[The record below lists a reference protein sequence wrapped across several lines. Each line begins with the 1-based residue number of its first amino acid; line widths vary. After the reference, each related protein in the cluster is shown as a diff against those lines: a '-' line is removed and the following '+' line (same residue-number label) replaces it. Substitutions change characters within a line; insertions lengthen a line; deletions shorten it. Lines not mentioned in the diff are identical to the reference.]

1 MDVGVKIN
9 QYTIVEHIGR
19 GGMADVWSARDER
32 LNRMVALKTIAHG
45 LSQEVDPVGLFKR
58 EAQTIAKMEH
68 PHILPIYDFG
78 EYAGQLYIVMRFVAG
93 GSLDEILERGPMPV
107 NEVLRLGDAVASALD
122 YAHSAQI
129 IHLDLKPPNILMDS
143 QQAPYLADF
152 GLATKLDP
160 GGKANNPGA
169 GTLLY
174 MAPEQLTAEMIDH
187 RADIYSFTILLYHML
202 AGVLPFNAE
211 SPLALRQL
219 QYHEDLPDITEKVKD
234 LPLAINEILRQGTA
248 LDPED
253 RPDNLHEILESIR
266 SVVAPGAMLET
277 IESVRTRRDGYYTD
291 ALEYFDDPD
300 PMSIQDLELLEAADI
315 YARARHAWAGGNG
328 RFLLGVTHFMIM
340 NGYYMDA
347 EKFGLELDLAG
358 MQMILRG
365 ALEYEINIDFWW
377 NHINDDDSRRWVCL
391 HAIRSGNAPARVRAL
406 YRIETL
412 PDSEP
417 PQIPRLVAQALQI
430 ENNQEARLAALQV
443 LSTRAKLRKH
453 ADNYTIETEFRGRM
467 LTTMTRLGIQISTPN
482 DWLEVIYTPE
492 IDLLIAETAMDYSM
506 PEVAEFAAR
515 VIGRIRSTA
524 AIRFIVNEQK
534 KGRRGALRALALI
547 RDETP
552 SLPPVVNTTSRF
564 YAWTNNSLRRMFDH
578 PLKIVWRYVFALI
591 GAWIAM
597 GYHVYT
603 VYRTQALFTQ
613 QRWANAIA
621 IGLIFAILVA
631 FVPLF
636 ADEFSTRLRNFWH
649 GWLRLLAGL
658 VIATLWG
665 AFAWWSLP
673 WFFLNLQPGL
683 DLVLFGGFMTALGFS
698 MRSMLNLKSWL
709 AVPLTVAL
717 IFAPIFITFYVGWMY
732 QDFGFFTYGAGGFPE
747 IDEALL
753 YYTYSY
759 GVNNEPLIPAQ
770 LYNVGILFALL
781 ISIGGYL
788 PHILSE
794 LHTLAFGD
802 PDARKRRE
810 VAEIQQ
816 EKEKRAP
823 VTEVPNLDTIS
834 FDVKAN
840 QPVNMDTMPLSE
852 MESQIPLESKK
863 QSRLEL
869 KTITDMQVVDFTKS
883 DSADTDNMDYTTRPF
898 DANPAMPTQFD
909 VEFGEGD
916 YETDDEM
923 DSRIATQK
931 QRPSIL
937 DMKTVTDVN
946 VDMGMR
952 EQKPPSQD
960 DLTTRDYSP
969 NPDMKT
975 QLDPEFSLNRFDDDN
990 DEDTVDIAPEDMP
1003 DQTDNKPVTKR
1014 VDIGTGI
1021 KINPNNMQ
1029 TELDVNKGSETVSYN
1044 EEDDDKEDDK

>member
-9 QYTIVEHIGR
+9 QYVIVEHIGR

-78 EYAGQLYIVMRFVAG
+78 EFAGQLYIVMRFVAG
-93 GSLDEILERGPMPV
+93 GSLDEILSRGPMPV

-122 YAHSAQI
+122 YAHSQQI

-202 AGVLPFNAE
+202 AGVLPFEAE

-219 QYHEDLPDITEKVKD
+219 QYHEDLPDITAKVPD
-234 LPLAINEILRQGTA
+234 LPLAINEILRHGTA
-248 LDPED
+248 LEPED
-253 RPDNLHEILESIR
+253 RPNNLQEILDTIR
-266 SVVAPGAMLET
+266 SVVAPTTMLET
-277 IESVRTRRDGYYTD
+277 VESARTRREGYYTD

-300 PMSIQDLELLEAADI
+300 PMSIADLELLEAADI

-340 NGYYMDA
+340 NGYYMEA
-347 EKFGLELDLAG
+347 EKFGLERDLAG

-365 ALEYEINIDFWW
+365 ALEYDIEVDFWW
-377 NHINDDDSRRWVCL
+377 KKINDDDSRRWVCL

-412 PDSEP
+412 PDSDP

-443 LSTRAKLRKH
+443 LSTRAKLMKRN
-453 ADNYTIETEFRGRM
+453 DNYTIETEYRGRM

-482 DWLEVIYTPE
+482 DWQEVIYTPE
-492 IDLLIAETAMDYSM
+492 IDLLLAETAMDYSM
-506 PEVAEFAAR
+506 PSVAEFAAR

-564 YAWTNNSLRRMFDH
+564 YAWMTNSMRRMFDR
-578 PLKIVWRYVFALI
+578 PLQLVWRYVFALI
-591 GAWIAM
+591 GAWLAM

-603 VYRTQALFTQ
+603 VYRTQALFAQ
-613 QRWANAIA
+613 QRWANAVA

-636 ADEFSTRLRNFWH
+636 ADEFSTRLRSFWH
-649 GWLRLLAGL
+649 GWLRLIAGMILA
-658 VIATLWG
+658 TFWG

-683 DLVLFGGFMTALGFS
+683 DLIIIGGLMTALGFS
-698 MRSMLNLKSWL
+698 MRSMFNLRSWT
-709 AVPLTVAL
+709 AIPLTAFLTYV
-717 IFAPIFITFYVGWMY
+717 PIFITLYVGWMY
-732 QDFGFFTYGAGGFPE
+732 KSFGPFKPGYGGFPE

-753 YYTYSY
+753 YYMYTYDA
-759 GVNNEPLIPAQ
+759 NNQAVIPGQIYSVAIPF
-770 LYNVGILFALL
+770 VLL
-781 ISIGGYL
+781 VAFGGYM
-788 PHILSE
+788 PQILSE
-794 LHTLAFGD
+794 LRTLIFGD
-802 PDARKRRE
+802 PVARKRRE
-810 VAEIQQ
+810 IAAIQE

-834 FDVKAN
+834 FGGPQT
-840 QPVNMDTMPLSE
+840 QPVANLQTLPLSE
-852 MESQIPLESKK
+852 VQSQIVMESKK
-863 QSRLEL
+863 QSKLEL

-883 DSADTDNMDYTTRPF
+883 DLEDNIDYTTRSF
-898 DANPAMPTQFD
+898 DENPDLRTQFD
-909 VEFGEGD
+909 REFGDGE
-916 YETDDEM
+916 YETDEEM
-923 DSRIATQK
+923 DSRISTQK

-937 DMKTVTDVN
+937 DMKTVTDLN
-946 VDMGMR
+946 VDLGMR
-952 EQKPPSQD
+952 EPKKPATE
-960 DLTTRDYSP
+960 DLTTQKFDA
-969 NPDMKT
+969 NPDMRT
-975 QLDPEFSLNRFDDDN
+975 QIDHEFSLNRFDDNIMDDDDTADITP
-990 DEDTVDIAPEDMP
+990 DEPE
-1003 DQTDNKPVTKR
+1003 QNDNKPQTKR

-1021 KINPNNMQ
+1021 KINPNDMR
-1029 TELDVNKGSETVSYN
+1029 TELDVNKGLENS
-1044 EEDDDKEDDK
+1044 DDDAENNEDEDDK